1 MNNRHNEIRM
11 DEYSFTLV
19 NTNRFLASNEAY
31 VLTSQVRKVFYVE
44 DPLEKDWHVIIK
56 NAPRNLYSMP
66 EKDSEAHDGVICSQ
80 NKAYSVRE
88 DEDVIRDRS
97 EILEILIDS
106 SINYNTRR
114 RE

>member
-1 MNNRHNEIRM
+1 M

-31 VLTSQVRKVFYVE
+31 ELISQVRKVFYVK

-56 NAPRNLYSMP
+56 DAPRDLYNMP

-80 NKAYSVRE
+80 NEAYSVRE
-88 DEDVIRDRS
+88 DEDV
-97 EILEILIDS
+97 
-106 SINYNTRR
+106 RR
-114 RE
+114 IEVKFLKF